1 MKTKW
6 CQNTKVVPFLI
17 MTRPTQK
24 FHFLQ
29 TECTIIVPWKTCINR
44 RQQILKLNF
53 ILSKKAVS
61 CAALLSA
68 MLLRAFCPLIWF
80 RLSNVLDSPL
90 NFEGRYIAHLTG
102 IKCCALNRNQMLS
115 TEQKSRKLN
124 LCFLFSG
131 LFSPL
136 SIIQNSC
143 STQYWK
149 SICRWPLLAARCLP
163 K

>member
-1 MKTKW
+1 MDRNRIVLKTGKVAKEKIKQKVIFVLSPKITNECLKFIKMKTKW

-90 NFEGRYIAHLTG
+90 NFEGRYIAHLTE
-102 IKCCALNRNQMLS
+102 IKLR
-115 TEQKSRKLN
+115 T
-124 LCFLFSG
+124 
-131 LFSPL
+131 
-136 SIIQNSC
+136 
-143 STQYWK
+143 
-149 SICRWPLLAARCLP
+149 
-163 K
+163 